1 MKLSVKEIFRP
12 AAVLFAICIAVSAAL
27 AGTNLLTKDKIAEAQ
42 AQKAEESRKI
52 VLPEADSF
60 EVQNAGQPEE
70 HYAGLQGGETVGYVY
85 ETEAKGYGGTVRVMT
100 GISTKGT
107 ITGVVI
113 LSHSETPGL
122 GANAERESFREQY
135 RQPVNNLAGGLSIV
149 KFQAPR
155 EGEIQ
160 AMTGAT
166 ITSTAVTNAV
176 NQAIEAYQNTY
187 ASEGGDQNG
196 Q

>member
-1 MKLSVKEIFRP
+1 MTLSLKEILRP

-27 AGTNLLTKDKIAEAQ
+27 AGTNLLTKEKIAEAQ
-42 AQKAEESRKI
+42 TQKAEESRKI

-60 EVQNAGQPEE
+60 EIQNAGQPEE
-70 HYAGLQGGETVGYVY
+70 HYAGLKSGETVGYVY

-100 GISTKGT
+100 GISTEGT
-107 ITGVVI
+107 ITGVVL

-135 RQPVNNLAGGLSIV
+135 RQPVNDLAGGLSIV

-155 EGEIQ
+155 ESEIQ